1 MYSKYKKFIEK
12 YISHNF
18 IEWNLFKS
26 KLGVKNYKKGQTI
39 HHIGT
44 VIQNQIPFKENK
56 SKAPQANNL
65 RTCVLFEIL
74 LIFSKLIAKLL
85 TTL

>member
-1 MYSKYKKFIEK
+1 MIWDRLGLYFI
-12 YISHNF
+12 
-18 IEWNLFKS
+18 
-26 KLGVKNYKKGQTI
+26 
-39 HHIGT
+39 T

-65 RTCVLFEIL
+65 RTCVLLEIL

-85 TTL
+85 SKEVTTGIYLVLIRLKSS